1 MTNIATTI
9 ANRDEMINL
18 SNNMDNVLE
27 VIEETM
33 AEAKMF
39 LDEGLPASAEL
50 CLVRVEQLQEQF
62 RLYVQEQSR
71 LYENFFNR
79 LDEETHQLI
88 EAEEEEELLPF

>member
-1 MTNIATTI
+1 MKNTII
-9 ANRDEMINL
+9 ANLMTLEHL
-18 SNNMDNVLE
+18 SKTMDNILE

-50 CLVRVEQLQEQF
+50 CLVKVHELQEQLHF
-62 RLYVQEQSR
+62 
-71 LYENFFNR
+71 YENCFDQ